1 MQKTVI
7 RTGRDKPVYLT
18 LFEQGYKFVKVQNY
32 RILKLMSNKKQPAA
46 VLVQMF

>member
-18 LFEQGYKFVKVQNY
+18 LFEQGYNFVKVQNY
-32 RILKLMSNKKQPAA
+32 TILKSYTHFGFLLNK
-46 VLVQMF
+46 LT